1 MHTAPP
7 HPRVNYL
14 RLSITDRC
22 NLRCVYCLPG
32 TEFEKLPSRE
42 ILSYEEFLRL
52 AGVAAGLGLRKIRV
66 TGGEPLVR
74 QGVVDFLRRLTRV
87 PGVAKVCLT
96 TNGVLLAD
104 LAADIFAAGVRH
116 LNLSLDTLDASRYA
130 EITGRDHLAR
140 VLAGLEQALRLGFA
154 PVKINCVAL
163 RGLNEEELLEFAR
176 LARHEPLEVRF
187 IEFMPVGAP
196 ERWQAHFLPMAEV
209 KARLAELGPLT
220 AVAAGPT
227 AGPAELWQPAG
238 FKGRLGFISP
248 VSSHHCPTCNRL
260 RLTAAGKLRPCLF
273 ASEEL
278 EVKEPL
284 RRGAGDAELA
294 AILKEAV
301 RHKARRPERSSPST
315 PGMARPMRSLG
326 G

>member
-1 MHTAPP
+1 MPQTQPP
-7 HPRVNYL
+7 QVNYL

-22 NLRCVYCLPG
+22 NLRCFYCLPG
-32 TEFEKLPSRE
+32 AEFKKLPSRE

-52 AGVAAGLGLRKIRV
+52 AGVAAAVGLRKIRV

-116 LNLSLDTLDASRYA
+116 LNLSLDTLDAGRYA
-130 EITGRDHLAR
+130 ALTGGDHLAR
-140 VLAGLEQALRLGFA
+140 VLTGLERALALGFQ
-154 PVKINCVAL
+154 PLKLNCVVL
-163 RGLNEEELLEFAR
+163 KGINDQELVDLAR

-196 ERWQAHFLPMAEV
+196 ERWRAHFLPMAEV

-260 RLTAAGKLRPCLF
+260 RLTAAGKLKPCLF
-273 ASEEL
+273 AATEL
-278 EVKEPL
+278 DVKEPL
-284 RRGAGDAELA
+284 RRGASDAELA
-294 AILKEAV
+294 HLLQEA
-301 RHKARRPERSSPST
+301 ARRKDRRPAG
-315 PGMARPMRSLG
+315 PGGAPACGSRAMRSIG